1 MSDNTNNNSNSES
14 TPLLQMKGLRIEGL
28 SDNGWQ
34 EIVCGID
41 LELKRGEILGLI
53 GESGAG
59 KSTIGLA
66 AMGFARDGCRITQ
79 GDIIFDGIE
88 LRTAPESEK
97 CKLRGTRI
105 SYVAQSAAAA
115 FNPAHRLLDQFIEGP
130 VDHQILSRVDA
141 KEKGRALYRSLDLP
155 DPENIGERWPHQV
168 SGGQLQ
174 RMMVAMAMSCEPD
187 LIIFDEPTTA
197 LDVTTQIEVLKTI
210 KEIVIDRNVA
220 AIYVTHD
227 LAVVAQMA
235 DHLMVL
241 RHGKLVEVN
250 STGQILKDPKQ
261 EYTRDLLN
269 ARNRDEKTPA
279 HMPNPQTLLSIDSVT
294 AGYSNG
300 PDVLQDISIL
310 VERGQTVA
318 VVGESGSGKSTLARV
333 ITGLLPARSGGVSF
347 QGELLPAALNQR
359 EKQQLQKVQMIYQL
373 PDVALNPRQR
383 VREVIG
389 RPLSFYLG
397 LKGQEKENRI
407 KELLR
412 QIELPE
418 SYIDRLPDELSGGEK
433 QRICIA
439 RALAAEPEL
448 IVCDEVTSALDSI
461 VAKAILNLL
470 QRLQNELGLTYIF
483 ISHDLDTVASIADQ
497 VVVLYAGRIAEQGPK
512 SAVFQPP
519 FHPYTRLLLSSV
531 PEMRQGWLEETLA
544 SQETQASIAREV
556 KITEKGCPFVER
568 CPVAIDDV
576 CAHDRPP
583 NQTTAISG
591 HTFACQHSPEVL
603 LKDSEKQT

>member
-1 MSDNTNNNSNSES
+1 MLVDMKDNSGSES
-14 TPLLQMKGLRIEGL
+14 EPLLQMKGLRIEGL
-28 SDNGWQ
+28 SENGWQ

-41 LELKRGEILGLI
+41 LQLKRGEIIGLI

-66 AMGFARDGCRITQ
+66 AMGYAQDGCRITE

-88 LRTAPESEK
+88 LRTASEK
-97 CKLRGTRI
+97 EKRKLRGTRI

-115 FNPAHRLLDQFIEGP
+115 FNPAHRLLEQFAEVP
-130 VDHQILSRVDA
+130 VAHKILNLSKA

-241 RHGKLVEVN
+241 RHGNLIEVN
-250 STGQILKDPKQ
+250 STGQILKSPKQ
-261 EYTRDLLN
+261 EYTQNLLD
-269 ARNRDEKTPA
+269 ARSRNEKITA
-279 HMPNPQTLLSIDSVT
+279 QIPNPKTLLSIESVT
-294 AGYSNG
+294 AGYGKG
-300 PDVLQDISIL
+300 PDILQDVSIL
-310 VERGQTVA
+310 VEKGRTVA

-333 ITGLLPARSGGVSF
+333 VTGLLPARFGGIHF
-347 QGELLPAALNQR
+347 RGEPLPDKLNHR
-359 EKQQLQKVQMIYQL
+359 EKQQLQKVQMISQL
-373 PDVALNPRQR
+373 PDIALNPRQR
-383 VREVIG
+383 VRDIIG

-397 LKGQEKENRI
+397 LKGKEKEQRI
-407 KELLR
+407 NELLQ
-412 QIELPE
+412 QIELPQ
-418 SYIDRLPDELSGGEK
+418 SYIDRLPSELSGGEK

-448 IVCDEVTSALDSI
+448 IICDEVTSALDSI

-470 QRLQNELGLTYIF
+470 QRLQNKLGVTYLF
-483 ISHDLDTVASIADQ
+483 ISHDLDTVANIADQ
-497 VVVLYAGRIAEQGPK
+497 VVVLYAGRVAEQGSK

-531 PEMRQGWLEETLA
+531 PEMRQGWLEETLSTREA
-544 SQETQASIAREV
+544 KAGIAREV
-556 KITEKGCPFVER
+556 KITEQGCPFAER
-568 CPVAIDDV
+568 CPISIEDV
-576 CAHDRPP
+576 CVASRPP
-583 NQTTAISG
+583 LQTTTSG
-591 HTFACQHSPEVL
+591 HVYACQHSKEVL
-603 LKDSEKQT
+603 LRESQY

>member
-1 MSDNTNNNSNSES
+1 MLVDMKDNSGSES
-14 TPLLQMKGLRIEGL
+14 EPLLQMKGLRIEGL
-28 SDNGWQ
+28 SENGWQ

-41 LELKRGEILGLI
+41 LQLKRGEIIGLI

-66 AMGFARDGCRITQ
+66 AMGYAQDGCRITE

-88 LRTAPESEK
+88 LRTASEEEK
-97 CKLRGTRI
+97 RKLRGTRI

-115 FNPAHRLLDQFIEGP
+115 FNPAHRLLEQFAEVP
-130 VDHQILSRVDA
+130 VAHKILNLSKA

-241 RHGKLVEVN
+241 RHGNLIEVN
-250 STGQILKDPKQ
+250 STGQILKSPKQ
-261 EYTRDLLN
+261 EYTQNLLD
-269 ARNRDEKTPA
+269 ARSRNEKITA
-279 HMPNPQTLLSIDSVT
+279 QIPNPKTLLSIESVT
-294 AGYSNG
+294 AGYGKG
-300 PDVLQDISIL
+300 PDILQDVSIL
-310 VERGQTVA
+310 VEKGRTVA

-333 ITGLLPARSGGVSF
+333 VTGLLPARFGGIHF
-347 QGELLPAALNQR
+347 RGEPLPDKLNHR
-359 EKQQLQKVQMIYQL
+359 EKQQLQKVQMISQL
-373 PDVALNPRQR
+373 PDIALNPRQR
-383 VREVIG
+383 VRDIIG

-397 LKGQEKENRI
+397 LKGKEKEQRI
-407 KELLR
+407 NELLQ
-412 QIELPE
+412 QIELPQ
-418 SYIDRLPDELSGGEK
+418 SYIDRLPSELSGGEK

-448 IVCDEVTSALDSI
+448 IICDEVTSALDSI

-470 QRLQNELGLTYIF
+470 QRLQNKLGVTYLF
-483 ISHDLDTVASIADQ
+483 ISHDLDTVANIADQ
-497 VVVLYAGRIAEQGPK
+497 VVVLYAGRVAEQGSK

-531 PEMRQGWLEETLA
+531 PEMRQGWLEETLSTREA
-544 SQETQASIAREV
+544 KAGIAREV
-556 KITEKGCPFVER
+556 KITEQGCPFAER
-568 CPVAIDDV
+568 CPIAIEDV
-576 CAHDRPP
+576 CVGSRPP
-583 NQTTAISG
+583 LQTTTSG
-591 HTFACQHSPEVL
+591 HVYACQHSKEVL
-603 LKDSEKQT
+603 LRESQH

>member
-1 MSDNTNNNSNSES
+1 MLVDMKDNSGSES
-14 TPLLQMKGLRIEGL
+14 EPLLQMKGLRIEGL
-28 SDNGWQ
+28 SENGWQ

-41 LELKRGEILGLI
+41 LQLKRGEIIGLI

-66 AMGFARDGCRITQ
+66 AMGYAQDGCRITE

-88 LRTAPESEK
+88 LRTASEEEK
-97 CKLRGTRI
+97 RKLRGTRI

-115 FNPAHRLLDQFIEGP
+115 FNPAHRLLEQFAEVP
-130 VDHQILSRVDA
+130 VAHKILNLSKA

-174 RMMVAMAMSCEPD
+174 RMMVAMAMSCDPD

-241 RHGKLVEVN
+241 RHGNLIEVN
-250 STGQILKDPKQ
+250 STGQILKSPKQ
-261 EYTRDLLN
+261 EYTQNLLD
-269 ARNRDEKTPA
+269 ARSRNEKITA
-279 HMPNPQTLLSIDSVT
+279 QIPNPKTLLSIESVT
-294 AGYSNG
+294 AGYGKG
-300 PDVLQDISIL
+300 PDILQDVSIL
-310 VERGQTVA
+310 VEKGRTVA

-333 ITGLLPARSGGVSF
+333 VTGLLPARFGGIHF
-347 QGELLPAALNQR
+347 RGEPLPDKLNHR
-359 EKQQLQKVQMIYQL
+359 EKQQLQKVQMISQL
-373 PDVALNPRQR
+373 PDIALNPRQR
-383 VREVIG
+383 VRDIIG

-397 LKGQEKENRI
+397 LKGKEKEQRI
-407 KELLR
+407 NELLQ
-412 QIELPE
+412 QIELPQ
-418 SYIDRLPDELSGGEK
+418 SYIDRLPSELSGGEK

-448 IVCDEVTSALDSI
+448 IICDEVTSALDSI

-470 QRLQNELGLTYIF
+470 QRLQNKLGVTYLF
-483 ISHDLDTVASIADQ
+483 ISHDLDTVANIADQ
-497 VVVLYAGRIAEQGPK
+497 VVVLYAGRVAEQGSK

-531 PEMRQGWLEETLA
+531 PEMRQGWLEETLSTREA
-544 SQETQASIAREV
+544 KAGIAREV
-556 KITEKGCPFVER
+556 KITEQGCPFAER
-568 CPVAIDDV
+568 CPISIEDV
-576 CAHDRPP
+576 CVASRPP
-583 NQTTAISG
+583 LQTTTSG
-591 HTFACQHSPEVL
+591 HVYACQHSKEVL
-603 LKDSEKQT
+603 LRESQY